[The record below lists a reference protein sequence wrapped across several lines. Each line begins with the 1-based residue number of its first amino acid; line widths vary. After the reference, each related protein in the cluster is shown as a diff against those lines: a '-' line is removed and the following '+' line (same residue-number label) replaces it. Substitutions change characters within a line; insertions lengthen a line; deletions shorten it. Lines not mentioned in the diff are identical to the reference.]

1 MTSETELLGQEPFP
15 VTPYLTQSPSRLTWN
30 GILTSWWLYDTMRH
44 FLEHRVGRQR
54 TDIKINTKETHFKSS
69 DCMLCGLIQENIVCQ
84 FIVLSVVAL
93 RAEYG
98 KTVQF

>member
-1 MTSETELLGQEPFP
+1 
-15 VTPYLTQSPSRLTWN
+15 
-30 GILTSWWLYDTMRH
+30 
-44 FLEHRVGRQR
+44 
-54 TDIKINTKETHFKSS
+54 
-69 DCMLCGLIQENIVCQ
+69 MLCGLIQENIVCQ